1 MSGIL
6 YGVSVGAGD
15 PELMTLKAV
24 RFIKESPVIAAP
36 ETKGE
41 KCAALSIAEQVCDL
55 SGKTIVNLKFTMSR
69 DKEVLRKSH
78 EDIAK
83 QISEYLDRG
92 ESVAFLTIGDIS
104 VYSTFSYIAEILT
117 ARGYE
122 VEICAG
128 VPSFCAAAA
137 AVKEPLVLGA
147 QPLIVIPAGCVGSAD
162 FDKLCSLNGTK
173 VIMKSG
179 RSLSEIRANFYG
191 KRVLAVENCG
201 YHDQKIYH
209 SLDEI
214 GDGCGYFTTI
224 IIK

>member
-24 RFIKESPVIAAP
+24 RIINECPVVAAP

-41 KCAALSIAEQVCDL
+41 KCAALSVAERVCDL
-55 SGKTIVNLKFTMSR
+55 TGKTVVKPEFTMSR
-69 DKEVLRKSH
+69 DKKILQKSH
-78 EDIAK
+78 EDIAE
-83 QISEYLDRG
+83 QISAYLDRG
-92 ESVAFLTIGDIS
+92 EDVAFLTIGDIS
-104 VYSTFSYIAEILT
+104 VYSTFSYIARILCE
-117 ARGYE
+117 RGYE
-122 VEICAG
+122 TRLCAG
-128 VPSFCAAAA
+128 VTSFCAAAA
-137 AVKEPLVLGA
+137 AIKEPLVLGA
-147 QPLIVIPAGCVGSAD
+147 EPLIVIPAGCAD
-162 FDKLCSLNGTK
+162 FDRLCSMKGAK

-179 RSLSEIRANFYG
+179 RSIADIKAKLCG
-191 KRVLAVENCG
+191 KQAFAVENCG
-201 YHDQKIYH
+201 YPDQRIYH